1 MSTLAKM
8 MLMRGGGNRMDGNRD
23 TGAGSVTGGGSG
35 NRDEMRGDRMG
46 GGRMERGEMRY
57 EGDAEMARRRRYS
70 NGRFAPRN
78 ETQNRIGFEMGSEE
92 EPEMRYPMWPPM
104 YENHYGGSRG
114 KTEQMRGKG
123 SGTRF
128 LPFDRK
134 LADRWVEAMQE
145 EAGKELWGRE
155 EVEKISRK
163 YGMDDLDKNEF
174 YAVFNAVYTDFCEV
188 AKKWDVDKAEF
199 FADLARAFIE
209 DDDAVGDKVAAYY
222 ACVVRHE

>member
-1 MSTLAKM
+1 
-8 MLMRGGGNRMDGNRD
+8 
-23 TGAGSVTGGGSG
+23 
-35 NRDEMRGDRMG
+35 
-46 GGRMERGEMRY
+46 MRY
-57 EGDAEMARRRRYS
+57 EGGTEMARRRRYS
-70 NGRFAPRN
+70 DGRFAPRN
-78 ETQNRIGFEMGSEE
+78 EMRGGELRQDEMRRIGFEMDEEE

-104 YENHYGGSRG
+104 YENHYGGHSG
-114 KTEQMRGKG
+114 KSEQMRGK
-123 SGTRF
+123 SSSMRF
-128 LPFDRK
+128 MPFDRK

-145 EAGKELWGRE
+145 ESGKELWSRE

-188 AKKWDVDKAEF
+188 AKKWGLDKAEF

>member
-1 MSTLAKM
+1 MMSEALP
-8 MLMRGGGNRMDGNRD
+8 G
-23 TGAGSVTGGGSG
+23 VTRHEKS
-35 NRDEMRGDRMG
+35 
-46 GGRMERGEMRY
+46 
-57 EGDAEMARRRRYS
+57 
-70 NGRFAPRN
+70 
-78 ETQNRIGFEMGSEE
+78 
-92 EPEMRYPMWPPM
+92 
-104 YENHYGGSRG
+104 
-114 KTEQMRGKG
+114 EQMRGK
-123 SGTRF
+123 SSSMRF
-128 LPFDRK
+128 MQFDRK

-145 EAGKELWGRE
+145 ESGKELWNRE

-188 AKKWDVDKAEF
+188 AKKWGLDKAEF